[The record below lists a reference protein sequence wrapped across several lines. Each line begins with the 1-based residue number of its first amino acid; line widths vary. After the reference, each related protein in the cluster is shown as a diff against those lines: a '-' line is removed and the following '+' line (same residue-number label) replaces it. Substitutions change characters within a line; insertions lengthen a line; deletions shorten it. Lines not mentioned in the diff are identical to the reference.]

1 MLRFLLINSDFGGL
15 VFVCFFSSNLILTP
29 RRTIGSALVG
39 CGEPSAFGSGDVE
52 RLGELAP
59 CIFEDNLLNK
69 ELKPAPLPA
78 LGADIADPDEPPTT
92 FAGSKVSGVEVLGL
106 CCSGMES

>member
-15 VFVCFFSSNLILTP
+15 VFVCFSLAVTFILTP

-39 CGEPSAFGSGDVE
+39 CGESPSTFGSGDVE

-59 CIFEDNLLNK
+59 CIFRRQ
-69 ELKPAPLPA
+69 
-78 LGADIADPDEPPTT
+78 
-92 FAGSKVSGVEVLGL
+92 SS
-106 CCSGMES
+106 

>member
-15 VFVCFFSSNLILTP
+15 VFVCFSLAVTFILTP

-39 CGEPSAFGSGDVE
+39 CGERPSTFGSGDVE

-59 CIFEDNLLNK
+59 CIF
-69 ELKPAPLPA
+69 
-78 LGADIADPDEPPTT
+78 
-92 FAGSKVSGVEVLGL
+92 SKTIFLTKN
-106 CCSGMES
+106 